1 MKILIVDNDLV
12 SQSNITNVLDNTGF
26 ETVQTSSVKD
36 AIAYLQS
43 QPIAKLIISDIDL
56 PGRSG
61 FDFLKYLKS
70 NVKLRKIPVMICSS
84 RQDNDSVV
92 RSINLG
98 AEDYIIKPIDKEKLL
113 TKVKTLL
120 SKNDGKVLIVDDQ
133 EIVLNVLS
141 KILEREG
148 FQTITAQSAEK
159 ALEIMSTSNVK
170 LVISDIVMP
179 EIDGFE
185 LLTRIKKQHP
195 RVKVMLI
202 TGYEGKFRKED
213 IIAAGADGYI
223 IKPFKNIDV
232 IQSINSLSC
241 HSLV

>member
-1 MKILIVDNDLV
+1 
-12 SQSNITNVLDNTGF
+12 
-26 ETVQTSSVKD
+26 
-36 AIAYLQS
+36 
-43 QPIAKLIISDIDL
+43 L

-70 NVKLRKIPVMICSS
+70 NAKLRKIPVMICSS